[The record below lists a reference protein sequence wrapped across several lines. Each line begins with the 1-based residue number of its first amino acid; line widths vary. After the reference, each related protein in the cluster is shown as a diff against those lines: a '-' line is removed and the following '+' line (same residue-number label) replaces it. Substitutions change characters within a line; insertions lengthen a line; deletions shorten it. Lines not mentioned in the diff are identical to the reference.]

1 MCFAIKA
8 GREPLL
14 FGSFGV
20 CFLATMISGHDF
32 RPLNYQIFEAT
43 KGSVNQNLII
53 SAKEKVYLFGI
64 YFPVLACLVGGALI
78 GGVALIL
85 GLILYSPLA
94 SQDQSLFQE
103 KAVNS
108 SDIVKTMVKENKS
121 YLELPWDRIKSF
133 SANHDTEPD
142 IGNRYS
148 YYNPPLYMIK
158 CQGNFIEIRR
168 KPFAGHEEQI
178 FDYIR
183 TRNIKFILEDN
194 PLQ

>member
-1 MCFAIKA
+1 
-8 GREPLL
+8 
-14 FGSFGV
+14 
-20 CFLATMISGHDF
+20 
-32 RPLNYQIFEAT
+32 
-43 KGSVNQNLII
+43 
-53 SAKEKVYLFGI
+53 
-64 YFPVLACLVGGALI
+64 
-78 GGVALIL
+78 
-85 GLILYSPLA
+85 
-94 SQDQSLFQE
+94 
-103 KAVNS
+103 
-108 SDIVKTMVKENKS
+108 MVKENKS